1 MRVWVKTSAYSHIAS
16 TKYTPGTDLSCASD
30 HFRKLHSRSNL
41 LLWSR
46 MFILNVLRDP
56 HNFTWCGMTWHKPW
70 ELEETSGIKE
80 LWQSWVHLLNPQLMV
95 PLHHCALFP
104 SEVYFRW
111 LFGGERSTFP
121 TGYATRDPCASRC
134 IHTFHIL
141 RNMLST
147 KFWLLQLHPKFQKA
161 SYWKNERLVDLMNY
175 YMVSLQAQVDGQWSR
190 FRLRETT

>member
-70 ELEETSGIKE
+70 ELEETQWYQRTVTKLGSPPK
-80 LWQSWVHLLNPQLMV
+80 
-95 PLHHCALFP
+95 
-104 SEVYFRW
+104 
-111 LFGGERSTFP
+111 ST
-121 TGYATRDPCASRC
+121 
-134 IHTFHIL
+134 
-141 RNMLST
+141 
-147 KFWLLQLHPKFQKA
+147 
-161 SYWKNERLVDLMNY
+161 
-175 YMVSLQAQVDGQWSR
+175 VDGTTSPLCTLSKWSVFSVVIR
-190 FRLRETT
+190 GWKVYLSHRLCNKGPLCQSMYSHIPYSEEYAQYKVLIATVTSKVSEGQLLKEWETCGFDELLHGQLTSSGRWSVESI